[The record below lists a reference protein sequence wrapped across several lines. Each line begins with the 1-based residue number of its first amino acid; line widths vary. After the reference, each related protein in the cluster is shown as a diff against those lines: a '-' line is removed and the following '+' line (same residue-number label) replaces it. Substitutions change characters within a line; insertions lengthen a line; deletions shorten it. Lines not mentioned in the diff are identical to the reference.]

1 MTGTL
6 SPDGKWMWNGAEWI
20 PAPPNQEIDGTSL
33 PQTVEEPI
41 PELSYTPT
49 APPSLG
55 AKNSEF
61 WNNPQN
67 NLNEK
72 KSKSGFLGKSN
83 NNQVNPFSI
92 EIVSKKFFPKAS
104 MRFKF
109 TNPNTGMPH
118 DIKFTQVVRSWK
130 VETNAGVNI
139 GTLKMKGFTIFSGI
153 GGNLTLPDGGLY
165 RADMKIKIFSGID
178 KKSFTL
184 TDLATGNIFRAY

>member
-6 SPDGKWMWNGAEWI
+6 SPDGKWMWNGTEWI
-20 PAPPNQEIDGTSL
+20 PAPPNQEIDEISST
-33 PQTVEEPI
+33 QTAEEPI

-55 AKNSEF
+55 ATKSGF
-61 WNNPQN
+61 WNNPQD
-67 NLNEK
+67 NLTEK
-72 KSKSGFLGKSN
+72 KSRSSSLPKSN
-83 NNQVNPFSI
+83 NNQVNPYSI
-92 EIVSKKFFPKAS
+92 DIVSKKFFPTSS

-109 TNPNTGMPH
+109 TNPNTGMLH

-139 GTLKMKGFTIFSGI
+139 GTLKMKGFTIFSGV

-165 RADMKIKIFSGID
+165 RVDMKMKMFSGID

-184 TDLATGNIFRAY
+184 TDLATGNIFRSN